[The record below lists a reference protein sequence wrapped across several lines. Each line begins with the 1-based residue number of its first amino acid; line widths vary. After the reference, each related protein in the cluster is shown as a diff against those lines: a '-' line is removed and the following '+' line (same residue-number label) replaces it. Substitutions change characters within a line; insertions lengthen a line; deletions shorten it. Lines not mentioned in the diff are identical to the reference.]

1 MEPHQAES
9 QFHAL
14 VDCQQKADVN
24 DQLSSL
30 FLDAHMGPQSTSA
43 AASGSG
49 GSGDGGGS
57 SATSSS
63 KSLEDCAHSLAQ
75 ISRVLKRIEQHS
87 LKHDRA
93 AFSCHGSDVAL
104 EWRQISIVL
113 DRVFFTVFL
122 VIICAS
128 LVLLF
133 PRPTEI

>member
-30 FLDAHMGPQSTSA
+30 FLDAHMGPRGTSA

-49 GSGDGGGS
+49 DDGGGS
-57 SATSSS
+57 RATSSS

>member
-1 MEPHQAES
+1 
-9 QFHAL
+9 
-14 VDCQQKADVN
+14 
-24 DQLSSL
+24 
-30 FLDAHMGPQSTSA
+30 MGPQGTSA
-43 AASGSG
+43 TVSGSG
-49 GSGDGGGS
+49 GGGDGGGGS